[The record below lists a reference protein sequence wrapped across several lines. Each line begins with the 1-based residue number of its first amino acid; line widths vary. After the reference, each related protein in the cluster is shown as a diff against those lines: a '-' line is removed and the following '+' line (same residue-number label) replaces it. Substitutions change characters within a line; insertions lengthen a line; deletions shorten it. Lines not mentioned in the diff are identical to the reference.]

1 MCVGTFG
8 IKQKG
13 FPSLLHK
20 QGKRLC
26 KSEAEVSRGFRDEA
40 ERWRAGRES
49 CLTEDSQVPGSS
61 ALPAPRAPLS
71 DTQGVGQPGL
81 DSVQRLSP
89 LHCVL
94 VATPPTLQR
103 RLGQVMLAVHVD
115 HVGRTG
121 FSKLEKV
128 ESNRMTPEREY
139 NIEDDEN
146 GDLQK
151 SLP

>member
-49 CLTEDSQVPGSS
+49 RLTEESQVPGSP

-71 DTQGVGQPGL
+71 DTHGVGQLG
-81 DSVQRLSP
+81 LSP

-115 HVGRTG
+115 HVGRAV
-121 FSKLEKV
+121 FPKLEKV
-128 ESNRMTPEREY
+128 ESNRMMPEREY